1 MLTLVIFIA
10 VLAVLVLSHEFGHF
24 VSARKSGMKVYEFGF
39 GFPPRA
45 FGWYKDPV
53 TKKIK
58 FVGKKYEAKDCPAD
72 TLYSVNWLPLGGF
85 VSIRGEN
92 EQDLAPDSF
101 QTKSFWPKAVT
112 IVAGVVM
119 NIVLAGALFSIGYF
133 FGLPQITEELPN
145 SAKVENRRVEILQ
158 VIADKPAAVAGLQEG
173 DAVVKVGS
181 IDYPRLKEMQDYINK
196 HQDEEV
202 EIVIKRGEEI
212 IVKNIKPFIYSDTG
226 RAGIGVAIAE
236 LGTVSYPWY
245 LAFYYGFKNA
255 FLMFG
260 AIAIAFYDFIKGLFV
275 GTSMAGDM
283 AGPIGIAVMTGKIAK
298 LGFIYLLQFTA
309 VLSLN
314 LAFINILPIPAL
326 DGGRLLFLILN
337 KINKKLA
344 PAKFEQIAHSIG
356 FMLLMILILVV
367 TLKDLTMFKGFFIN
381 LVNKIF

>member
-1 MLTLVIFIA
+1 MLTLIIFIA

-45 FGWYKDPV
+45 FGWYKDPI

-58 FVGKKYEAKDCPAD
+58 FVGKNYEAKSCPAD

-101 QTKSFWPKAVT
+101 QTKSFWPKAAT

-119 NIVLAGALFSIGYF
+119 NIVLAGALFSIGYM
-133 FGLPQITEELPN
+133 FGLPQVTEQLPD

-158 VIADKPAAVAGLQEG
+158 VIAGKPAAIAGLQEG

-181 IDYPRLKEMQDYINK
+181 IDYPRLKEMQDYINT

-202 EIVIKRGEEI
+202 EVIVKRGEEI
-212 IVKNIKPFIYSDTG
+212 IVQNIKPFVYPETG

-275 GTSMAGDM
+275 GTSVAGDM
-283 AGPIGIAVMTGKIAK
+283 AGPVGIAVMTGKIAK

-344 PAKFEQIAHSIG
+344 PAKFEQIAHSVG
-356 FMLLMILILVV
+356 FMLLMILILAV

>member
-10 VLAVLVLSHEFGHF
+10 VLAVLVLSHELGHF
-24 VSARKSGMKVYEFGF
+24 ISARKSGMKVYEFGF

-45 FGWYKDPV
+45 FGWYKDPI
-53 TKKIK
+53 TKKIR
-58 FVGKKYEAKDCPAD
+58 FVGKNYEAKDCPAD

-101 QTKSFWPKAVT
+101 QTKSFWPKATT

-119 NIVLAGALFSIGYF
+119 NIVLAGFLFGVGYL
-133 FGLPQITEELPN
+133 FGLPQVTDQLPN

-158 VIADKPAAVAGLQEG
+158 IISGKPAETAGLQEG
-173 DAVVKVGS
+173 DAVIKVGS
-181 IDYPRLKEMQDYINK
+181 IVNPRLKEMQDYVNL
-196 HQDEEV
+196 HQEENISV
-202 EIVIKRGEEI
+202 SVKRGEEI
-212 IVKNIKPFIYSDTG
+212 ITKEIKPFVYSDTG

-255 FLMFG
+255 FVMFG
-260 AIAIAFYDFIKGLFV
+260 SIAVAFYDFIVGLFV
-275 GTSMAGDM
+275 GTSAAGDM
-283 AGPIGIAVMTGKIAK
+283 AGPVGIAVMTGKIAK

-344 PAKFEQIAHSIG
+344 PAKFEQIAHSVG
-356 FMLLMILILVV
+356 FMLLMILILAV
-367 TLKDLTMFKGFFIN
+367 TIKDLTTFKGVFVN
-381 LVNKIF
+381 LINKIF

>member
-1 MLTLVIFIA
+1 MLTLIIFIA
-10 VLAVLVLSHEFGHF
+10 VLAVLVLSHEAGHF
-24 VSARKSGMKVYEFGF
+24 FAARKSGIKVYEFGF

-92 EQDLAPDSF
+92 EHDLSPDSF
-101 QTKSFWPKAVT
+101 QTKSFWPKAAT

-119 NIVLAGALFSIGYF
+119 NIILAGLLFSVGYV
-133 FGLPQITEELPN
+133 FGLPQVTEN
-145 SAKVENRRVEILQ
+145 ISDNANIQDRRVEIFQ
-158 VIADKPAAVAGLQEG
+158 VIPGKPAETAGLLEG
-173 DAVVKVGS
+173 DAVTQVGS
-181 IDYPRLKEMQDYINK
+181 LQYPRLKEMQDYINVHK
-196 HQDEEV
+196 DENITIAV
-202 EIVIKRGEEI
+202 KRNGEI
-212 IVKNIKPFIYSDTG
+212 ITKEIQHFIYEESG
-226 RAGIGVAIAE
+226 KAGIGVSIAE
-236 LGTVSYPWY
+236 IGTVSYPWY
-245 LAFYYGFKNA
+245 LAFYYGFKDA
-255 FLMFG
+255 FVMFG
-260 AIAIAFYDFIKGLFV
+260 FIALAFYEFIKGLFV
-275 GTSMAGDM
+275 GTSIAGEVS
-283 AGPIGIAVMTGKIAK
+283 GPIGIAVMTGKIAK

-344 PAKFEQIAHSIG
+344 PAKFEQIAHSVG
-356 FMLLMILILVV
+356 FMLLMLLILVV
-367 TLKDLTMFKGFFIN
+367 TIKDLSVFRGIFIN

>member
-1 MLTLVIFIA
+1 MLTLIIFIA
-10 VLAVLVLSHEFGHF
+10 VLAVLVLSHEVGHF
-24 VSARKSGMKVYEFGF
+24 FAARKSGMKVYEFGF

-45 FGWYKDPV
+45 FGWYKDPI

-85 VSIRGEN
+85 VSIRGEDG
-92 EQDLAPDSF
+92 QDTAPDSF
-101 QTKSFWPKAVT
+101 QMKGFWPKALV

-119 NIVLAGALFSIGYF
+119 NIILAGFLFSFGYM
-133 FGLPQITEELPN
+133 FGLPQVTDQLPN
-145 SAKVENRRVEILQ
+145 SAQVENRRVEILQ
-158 VIADKPAAVAGLQEG
+158 IISGKPAEMAGLKEG
-173 DAVVKVGS
+173 DTIIKVGS
-181 IDYPRLKEMQDYINK
+181 IDYPRLKEMQEYVNLHK
-196 HQDEEV
+196 EETISISV
-202 EIVIKRGEEI
+202 KRGEEI
-212 IVKNIKPFIYSDTG
+212 ITNEIKPFIYEDTG
-226 RAGIGVAIAE
+226 KAGIGVSISE

-245 LAFYYGFKNA
+245 LSFYYGFKDA
-255 FLMFG
+255 FIMFG
-260 AIAIAFYDFIKGLFV
+260 AIASAFYSFFKGLFV
-275 GTSMAGDM
+275 GTSAAGEM
-283 AGPIGIAVMTGKIAK
+283 SGPVGIAIMTGKIAR
-298 LGFIYLLQFTA
+298 LGFMYLLQFTA

-356 FMLLMILILVV
+356 FMLLMLLILVV
-367 TLKDLTMFKGFFIN
+367 TIKDLTVFKGVFIN

>member
-1 MLTLVIFIA
+1 MLTFIIFIA

-101 QTKSFWPKAVT
+101 QTKSFWPKAAT

-119 NIVLAGALFSIGYF
+119 NIVLAGLLFSIGYI
-133 FGLPQITEELPN
+133 FGLPQVTEN
-145 SAKVENRRVEILQ
+145 ISDNANIQDRRVEIFQ
-158 VIADKPAAVAGLQEG
+158 VIPGKPAETAGLLEG
-173 DAVVKVGS
+173 DAVTQVGS
-181 IDYPRLKEMQDYINK
+181 LQYPRLKEMQDYINVHK
-196 HQDEEV
+196 NENITIAV
-202 EIVIKRGEEI
+202 KRNGEI
-212 IVKNIKPFIYSDTG
+212 ITKEIQPFIYEESG
-226 RAGIGVAIAE
+226 KAGIGVSIAE
-236 LGTVSYPWY
+236 IGTVSYPWY
-245 LAFYYGFKNA
+245 LAFYYGFKDA
-255 FLMFG
+255 FVMFG
-260 AIAIAFYDFIKGLFV
+260 AIAVAFYSFIKGLFV
-275 GTSMAGDM
+275 GTSIAGEVS
-283 AGPIGIAVMTGKIAK
+283 GPIGIAVMTGKIAK

-356 FMLLMILILVV
+356 FMLLMLLILVV
-367 TLKDLTMFKGFFIN
+367 TIKDLTVFKGVFIN